1 MIEKLMKF
9 YKERE
14 SFKVKEASSKKKS
27 KRKMMRTMNYL
38 LFLRKNMTSNNFE

>member
-14 SFKVKEASSKKKS
+14 SFKVKEASSKKKI
-27 KRKMMRTMNYL
+27 KKKDDEDNE
-38 LFLRKNMTSNNFE
+38 LFAFFKKEYDK